1 MSVPPPKSHGQPTL
15 ASYGL
20 AILVGCC
27 LCASLLS
34 SLL

>member
-1 MSVPPPKSHGQPTL
+1 MSVPPPKTNRQPTL

-27 LCASLLS
+27 LCASLMA
-34 SLL
+34 SLF